1 MRFAIIGA
9 GMSGI
14 LAAIKLK
21 EAGHSE
27 ITVYEKADRIGGTWR
42 ENRYPGLACDVPSHA
57 YTYEF
62 APNPEWSAYFVGG
75 PEIQAYFEKA
85 VDDHGVRSLIRFN
98 SEIAAVD
105 WDGAQWRLQTTGGHK
120 DHADVVIVA
129 SGVLHHPMT
138 PDIPGL
144 ETFAGPALH
153 TARWDPELDLA
164 GKRIG
169 VIGNGST
176 GVQMVAHLGLE
187 GYEVVHF
194 QRTPQWI
201 MAAPN
206 FPYTEEDKAA
216 FRASVEAID
225 AVRYHP
231 LFLASVDRF
240 TVGVTDMNSPQ
251 MDEIEGLCRQNLEE
265 TVRDPALREKLRP
278 TYRAGCKRLIYSA
291 TYYEAVQ
298 KPNVEVVVGP
308 IGHIAPKGVVDSQG
322 KLHEVDILALATGFD
337 ADRYIRPARVRGLNG
352 VELDD
357 VWAERCAAYLGVSV
371 PDFPNL
377 FFLNGPTS
385 PLGNFSLID
394 IAERQWGFIEQLI
407 AKLVSGEAKTITIRP
422 DAFAQQEAAR
432 VDAHRNTIWAS
443 GCSSYYLDKTGVP
456 IVWPWTYERFRQDT
470 KTPDFA
476 AFEASQ

>member
-1 MRFAIIGA
+1 MRFAVVGA

-14 LAAIKLK
+14 LAAIKLRM
-21 EAGHSE
+21 AGHE
-27 ITVYEKADRIGGTWR
+27 DVVVLEKANRVGGTWR
-42 ENRYPGLACDVPSHA
+42 ENRYPGLACDVPAHA

-75 PEIQAYFEKA
+75 TEIQAYFEKT
-85 VDDHGVRSLIRFN
+85 VDDYGVRATIRFD
-98 SEIAAVD
+98 SEVSTID
-105 WDGAQWRLQTTGGHK
+105 WLGGEWRVATTGGDIH
-120 DHADVVIVA
+120 HADVVIVA
-129 SGVLHHPMT
+129 SGVLHHPNM

-144 ETFAGPALH
+144 ESFSGPAMH
-153 TARWDPELDLA
+153 TARWDADLDLT

-187 GYEVVHF
+187 GHEVVHF

-201 MAAPN
+201 MPTPN
-206 FPYTEEDKAA
+206 FLYSEEDKAR
-216 FRASVEAID
+216 FRESVTAID

-231 LFLASVDRF
+231 DLLAAIDRF
-240 TVGVTDMNSPQ
+240 TNGVTDMNSPGIR
-251 MDEIEGLCRQNLEE
+251 EVEELCRRNLEE
-265 TVRDPALREKLRP
+265 NVHDPVLREMLRP
-278 TYRAGCKRLIYSA
+278 NYRAACKRLIYSG

-308 IGHIAPKGVVDSQG
+308 IGRVVPEGVIDGAGV
-322 KLHEVDILALATGFD
+322 LHRLDVLALATGFD
-337 ADRYIRPARVRGLNG
+337 ADRYIRPAKVRGEEG
-352 VELDD
+352 VALDD
-357 VWAERCAAYLGVSV
+357 VWAERCAAYLGVAV
-371 PDFPNL
+371 PGFPNL

-407 AKLVSGEAKTITIRP
+407 APLATGEARTVAIRD
-422 DAFAQQEAAR
+422 DAFAAQEAAR
-432 VDAHRNTIWAS
+432 VAAHRNTIWSS
-443 GCSSYYLDKTGVP
+443 GCTSYYLDKTGVP
-456 IVWPWTYERFRQDT
+456 IVWPWTYDLFRQQT

-476 AFEASQ
+476 AFELAR